1 MDAADPAA
9 PRVAYF
15 ARFAWCTEV
24 GQPELN
30 MNHNDTDW
38 SCLRLLVAHACLL
51 VSACPVAAQVAT
63 TAAPD
68 AVTRARYDRNQNG
81 RLDPEELAALEA
93 DRRKIVP
100 VEATPAAREEA
111 VMLSP
116 FEVVADTK
124 GYFAANTMSGTRLN
138 TKLEDLA
145 SAITVITKEQMA
157 DFAMLDINDV
167 FLYGANT
174 EGTGTFTDFVA
185 EDGQGN
191 ISDNVAGDPANANRV
206 RGIGNANVSNGN
218 FETSNRVP
226 IDPLDA
232 DGVEISRGPNANIFG
247 LGNASGT
254 VNIISAAANLQRS
267 RSQVAFRADSF
278 DGWRSSLDLNRVL
291 MKNQLAV
298 RMSVARQHDG
308 FDLKPSGVNTD
319 RYNGMVQFRP
329 FKGTTIKASF
339 QHYRA
344 QGNRANSLPPLD
356 GMSGWTDAGSPT
368 WDPPTNTMKLNG
380 VFVRTGTPAY
390 LYTQA
395 NNFGQVFVDRDGI
408 NLWSASYGTAA
419 ATPTGAIQADRKIVV
434 TRARVTDAQPLIA
447 RRVKMISDRSIYDWT
462 SINIAAPNR
471 FADETDTSRVTL
483 DQVIFETPRQ
493 SLAAQVGWFKEDSER
508 YTRYLIN
515 DGATSGPTG
524 QLVVDV
530 NERLLDGTPNPFFMR
545 PAMAQTDPRLMR
557 APLRNDTYR
566 GQFAYK
572 VDFSR
577 DTGLRRWLGAHS
589 LVGYAEYKDRV
600 QRSYRFQQGI
610 VSDNPWVYS
619 ADGTSRTTNAVMRSN
634 MRLYVGDN
642 QGNNVDYEPGD
653 YGYGDY
659 TYMWGNAVTGAVRRE
674 PITLGEIPGGGANGS
689 RSVQRT
695 GGAILQSRLLQG
707 RIVATFGIREDRH
720 HTKLQNPTRLAER
733 GSTYDYEYMN
743 HWRDEDWQLR
753 DGRTEQRGVVAKPF
767 RGLGFLDRRAEGG
780 AGLTRFFADAL
791 RGLSVHYNRSDSFK
805 PAAPA
810 QNVFGEWLPDP
821 GGKGKD
827 YGFALNLADGKFVIR
842 VNKYETKQ
850 INSRSG
856 ASAGFAKTLW
866 SMDYISTAF
875 GLQQEATEWIT
886 EAATA
891 AGRTLTQAELD
902 AELTKVM
909 GVPPRDRGEINAI
922 PTSETDDIVG
932 RGHEVEIHFNPTR
945 YWTVQGSF
953 TEKQTINSRLAPNV
967 TIYAAQREPI
977 WTTVV
982 DPRNGGLWWTTQ
994 YGGSETPFAY
1004 YRRVFSNSLKVAKTT
1019 EGLARPQL
1027 RRYGGTLTTNFRLA
1041 GITEQWVLRAI
1052 NVGGAVRYESKG
1064 AIGYYGVQQLPAIIE
1079 DYDINRPIWDKEHV
1093 YVDGFIGYRTR
1104 LWGNKVGAMFQLNVR
1119 NIQEG
1124 GRLQPIA
1131 AFPDG
1136 TPNSFR
1142 IIAPRQ
1148 FILSATFDL

>member
-1 MDAADPAA
+1 MIFLIA
-9 PRVAYF
+9 
-15 ARFAWCTEV
+15 TS
-24 GQPELN
+24 L
-30 MNHNDTDW
+30 
-38 SCLRLLVAHACLL
+38 
-51 VSACPVAAQVAT
+51 AAQVAPPPT
-63 TAAPD
+63 LDAA
-68 AVTRARYDRNQNG
+68 TLARYDQNRNG
-81 RLDPEELAALEA
+81 RLDPVEQAAWEADQTKLRPGGGLAAHDET
-93 DRRKIVP
+93 V
-100 VEATPAAREEA
+100 V
-111 VMLSP
+111 LSP

-124 GYFAANTMSGTRLN
+124 GYYSANTMSGTRLN

-145 SAITVITKEQMA
+145 SAISVVTKEQMA

-167 FLYGANT
+167 FLYSANT
-174 EGTGTFTDFVA
+174 EGTGTYTDFEA

-191 ISDNVAGDPANANRV
+191 ISDNVSGDPANANRV

-254 VNIISAAANLQRS
+254 VNIVSAAANLQRN
-267 RSQVAFRADSF
+267 RTQVGFRADSF
-278 DGWRSSLDLNRVL
+278 DGNRSSLDVNRVL
-291 MKNQLAV
+291 MPNVLGLRVSAV
-298 RMSVARQHDG
+298 RQHDG
-308 FDLKPSGVNTD
+308 FDLKPSGVNTQ

-329 FKGTTIKASF
+329 FKGTTVKASF
-339 QHYRA
+339 QHYEA
-344 QGNRANSLPPLD
+344 SGNRPNSLPPLD
-356 GMSGWTDAGSPT
+356 GMSGWSDAGMPT

-380 VFVRTGTPAY
+380 AFSRTGTPAY

-395 NNFGQVFVDRDGI
+395 NNFSQVFVDRDGI
-408 NLWSASYGTAA
+408 KLWSASYGTAA
-419 ATPTGAIQADRKIVV
+419 PTPTGAIQADRKLVV
-434 TRARVTDAQPLIA
+434 TRARVNDAQPLIA
-447 RRVKMISDRSIYDWT
+447 RRVKMIEDRSIYDWT
-462 SINIAAPNR
+462 SINISTPNR
-471 FADETDTSRVTL
+471 FRDETETSRVTL
-483 DQVIFETPRQ
+483 DQVFFETPRQ

-508 YTRYLIN
+508 FTRYLVN

-530 NERLLDGTPNPFFMR
+530 NERLLDGSPNPFFLR
-545 PAMAQTDPRLMR
+545 PAMAQTDPRLLR

-566 GQFAYK
+566 GQFAYQI
-572 VDFSR
+572 DFTR
-577 DTGLRRWLGAHS
+577 DGGLRRWLGAHS

-610 VSDNPWVYS
+610 VSDNAWVYN
-619 ADGTSRTTNAVMRSN
+619 ANGSRVTNAVMRSN

-642 QGNNVDYEPGD
+642 QGFNVDYEPGD

-659 TYMWGNAVTGAVRRE
+659 TYRWGNATTGAIRQE
-674 PITLGEIPGGGANGS
+674 PITLGEIPGGGASGS
-689 RSVQRT
+689 KSVQRT

-707 RIVATFGIREDRH
+707 RIVTTFGLRKDRH
-720 HTKLQNPTRLAER
+720 HTKFQNPTQLTD
-733 GSTYDYEYMN
+733 GGLDYDYETMN

-753 DGRTEQRGVVAKPF
+753 AGRTEQRGVVVKPF
-767 RGLGFLDRRAEGG
+767 RGIGFLDRWADGG
-780 AGLTRFFADAL
+780 AGLGRFFAGAVS
-791 RGLSVHYNRSDSFK
+791 GLSLHYNRSDSFK

-810 QNVFGEWLPDP
+810 QDVFGKWLPDP

-827 YGFALNLADGKFVIR
+827 YGFALNLLDGKLVIR

-866 SMDYISTAF
+866 NMDYISTAF
-875 GLQQEATEWIT
+875 GLQQEATDWIT

-891 AGRTLTQAELD
+891 AGRTLTPAQLD

-932 RGHEVEIHFNPTR
+932 RGHEVEVHYNPTN
-945 YWTVQGSF
+945 YWTVQASF

-967 TIYAAQREPI
+967 SIYSAEREPYWMTI
-977 WTTVV
+977 V
-982 DPRNGGLWWTTQ
+982 DPRTNTLWWNTL
-994 YGGSETPFAY
+994 YGGSETPFQY
-1004 YRRVFSNSLKVAKTT
+1004 YRRVFSNSLKVAKVT
-1019 EGLARPQL
+1019 EGLTRPQI
-1027 RRYGGTLTTNFRLA
+1027 RRYGGKLTTNFRLA
-1041 GITEQWVLRAI
+1041 GLTDRAI
-1052 NVGGAVRYESKG
+1052 LRGFNVGGAVRYESKG
-1064 AIGYYGVQQLPAIIE
+1064 AIGYYGLQQLPAIIE
-1079 DYDINRPIWDKEHV
+1079 DYDVTRPIWDKAQV
-1093 YVDGFIGYRTR
+1093 YADAFVGYRTR
-1104 LWGNKVGAMFQLNVR
+1104 LWANKVGATFQLNVR
-1119 NIQEG
+1119 NLQEG

-1136 TPNSFR
+1136 TPNSYR